1 MYSLLNDRMQINIEI
16 NLSMVNPDQKY
27 CLRISFTFLNH
38 MKYKAYKID
47 FLYQPK

>member
-27 CLRISFTFLNH
+27 CQRMYFTFSKLH
-38 MKYKAYKID
+38 EI
-47 FLYQPK
+47 LSV